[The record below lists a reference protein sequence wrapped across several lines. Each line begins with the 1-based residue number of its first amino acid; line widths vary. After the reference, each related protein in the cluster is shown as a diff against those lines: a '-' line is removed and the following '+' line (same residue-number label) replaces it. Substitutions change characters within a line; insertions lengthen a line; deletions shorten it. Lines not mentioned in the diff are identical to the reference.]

1 MKNQNPAP
9 HTKRPAP
16 GRMTRRQL
24 AGAILATA
32 AAAQAPPPPPSTAAG
47 ELQAAREQNQRT
59 AETLAAA
66 WAKVQ
71 VSIEAEPAFHFTA

>member
-1 MKNQNPAP
+1 MKNQNPI
-9 HTKRPAP
+9 P

-24 AGAILATA
+24 AGAMLATA
-32 AAAQAPPPPPSTAAG
+32 AAAQAPPSAPSTPAG

-59 AETLAAA
+59 AEALAAA

-71 VSIEAEPAFHFTA
+71 NPVEVEPAFHFTA